1 MLSKLVKPDAYH
13 TCCSKKSCWLVYAPQ
28 NSLDDSV
35 KDLLDENLQLTLK
48 KFSAYEIL
56 LVFWDFNGHIGKNAD
71 RHEVVHGG
79 REFGRRN
86 LERGSILEFA
96 APST

>member
-1 MLSKLVKPDAYH
+1 M
-13 TCCSKKSCWLVYAPQ
+13 LVYAPQ
-28 NSLDDSV
+28 TSLDESA
-35 KDLLDENLQLTLK
+35 KDLFDENLQLILK
-48 KFSAYEIL
+48 KISAYEIL
-56 LVFWDFNGHIGKNAD
+56 FVFGDFNGHTGKNAD

-86 LERGSILEFA
+86 LEGGSILEFA